1 MIKLWNWTFAAVYQ
15 LGHLKKLPVVLS
27 KTHRTEDD
35 SGGQR
40 PNPSPPLTQTLR
52 IHITYPADDKTLFKW
67 KKKMKFGRVLVLFLF
82 LNYCFHQE

>member
-52 IHITYPADDKTLFKW
+52 IHITYPANEKTLFKW
-67 KKKMKFGRVLVLFLF
+67 KRK
-82 LNYCFHQE
+82 LNLEECWFYFFF